1 VTRAGAAWDALA
13 EFQLAAM
20 NIAQALSYTQI
31 GGMPIN
37 YGVLHAGGFSEERIK
52 KTN

>member
-20 NIAQALSYTQI
+20 NIPQALSYTQI
-31 GGMPIN
+31 DGMPVI
-37 YGVLHAGGFSEERIK
+37 AGFY
-52 KTN
+52 TL